1 MFYYWV
7 CFHCQC
13 FVYGRRP
20 TKTLAALSGVDVR
33 IMIPE
38 KSDNIVVKWSIRSY
52 FQEML
57 EAGVQI
63 YLYKDSFMHSKT
75 IVADDSVSSVGTAN
89 LDVRSF
95 EQNFEVNAV
104 IYNSSIARQLKTFFL
119 DDCTKSDQLN
129 LQEYLLRPRSDKV
142 KEGLGK
148 IFSPIL

>member
-1 MFYYWV
+1 MIYTFLYALY
-7 CFHCQC
+7 FIIG
-13 FVYGRRP
+13 FVFIVNVLISERRP

-95 EQNFEVNAV
+95 EQ
-104 IYNSSIARQLKTFFL
+104 T
-119 DDCTKSDQLN
+119 
-129 LQEYLLRPRSDKV
+129 LR
-142 KEGLGK
+142 
-148 IFSPIL
+148 